1 MGAVRGVVGGAGGPL
16 ICGFGG
22 WHALRPPVS
31 VSTHAEGVQS
41 FTQPLTALCDA
52 VSLHEARLRKRLSKN
67 SEGSADDCHNSE

>member
-31 VSTHAEGVQS
+31 VSTYAQGVQS
-41 FTQPLTALCDA
+41 FTQSLTALCDA
-52 VSLHEARLRKRLSKN
+52 VSSHEACLRKRPLKN
-67 SEGSADDCHNSE
+67 FKGLH